1 MMTAEMIQRAKE
13 IAEDLFYDYEVIG
26 IRFQEEPFE
35 LGKIRH
41 LSHVWVDGEDTGDEL
56 DGICAQDIRTVE
68 KVNNGYI
75 GSHIA
80 IIAGNEYTHGVDV
93 GELIIE
99 DAVVVEI
106 LA

>member
-1 MMTAEMIQRAKE
+1 MMTAEMIQSAKE
-13 IAEDLFYDYEVIG
+13 IAEELFYDYEVIG
-26 IRFQEEPFE
+26 VRVQDEPFN
-35 LGKIRH
+35 LGEIRH
-41 LSHVWVDGEDTGDEL
+41 LSHVWVDGEDTGEEL
-56 DGICAQDIRTVE
+56 DGICAQDIRTVG

-75 GSHIA
+75 GAHIA
-80 IIAGNEYTHGVDV
+80 VIAGNQYTYGVDV

>member
-1 MMTAEMIQRAKE
+1 MMTNEMIQRAKE
-13 IAEDLFYDYEVIG
+13 VAEELFFDYEVIG
-26 IRFQEEPFE
+26 IRFQSETFEP
-35 LGKIRH
+35 GAISH
-41 LSHVWVDGEDTGDEL
+41 HSHVWVDGEDTGEEL
-56 DGICAQDIRTVE
+56 DGICAQDIRTVG

-75 GSHIA
+75 GAHIA
-80 IIAGNEYTHGVDV
+80 VIAGNQYTYGADI